1 MPFGV
6 KQQKIDSPLIT
17 GYQMYHNYL
26 RSHMALDGKT
36 PAEKCGI
43 EIKGD
48 NKWITL
54 IHNARLNYLI

>member
-1 MPFGV
+1 LPFGV

-17 GYQMYHNYL
+17 DYQMYHNYL

-36 PAEKCGI
+36 SAEKCGI

-54 IHNARLNYLI
+54 IQNARLNYLI

>member
-54 IHNARLNYLI
+54 IQNARLNYLI

>member
-1 MPFGV
+1 LPFGV